1 MDTVK
6 YYRATSREKENILNK
21 IKAYV
26 SCKEEIL
33 IAIVY
38 GSFIR
43 RDFFRDIDLAVYTGG
58 LISDPLRFESMLC
71 LELSKIVKVPVD
83 AKVIDDAPVWFKL
96 KILSEGIV
104 IYEKRAG
111 IYALYL
117 KEVIGDHQD
126 IEIKYKSYCKGN
138 GQN

>member
-1 MDTVK
+1 LDIVK

-58 LISDPLRFESMLC
+58 LILDPLRFESMLC
-71 LELSKIVKVPVD
+71 LDLSKIAKVPVD
-83 AKVIDDAPVWFKL
+83 AKVIDDAPVRFKL

-104 IYEKRAG
+104 IYEKKAG

-126 IEIKYKSYCKGN
+126 IEIKYKSYCKEN
-138 GQN
+138 DQN

>member
-1 MDTVK
+1 LDIVK

-43 RDFFRDIDLAVYTGG
+43 RFRDIDLAVYTGG

-71 LELSKIVKVPVD
+71 LELSKIAKVPVD

-96 KILSEGIV
+96 KILSEEIV
-104 IYEKRAG
+104 IYEKKAE

-126 IEIKYKSYCKGN
+126 IEIKYKSYCKEN